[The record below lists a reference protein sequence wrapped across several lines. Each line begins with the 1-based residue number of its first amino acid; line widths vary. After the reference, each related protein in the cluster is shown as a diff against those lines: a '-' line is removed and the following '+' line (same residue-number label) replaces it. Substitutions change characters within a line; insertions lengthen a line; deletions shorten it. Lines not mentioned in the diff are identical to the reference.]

1 METLNIIEYFDKNE
15 ETIMQGNQ
23 RQAVLWAYLAGL
35 IDGEGSFVIQ
45 KTEVEKISKSSKS
58 KTPKYLAYFCIG
70 MVDKEPLDL
79 IQKTIGAGKVYE
91 ERVPNRRSIWRIR
104 FAGRLKLMPFIK
116 QLLPY
121 LIVKKKQAE
130 TVLKFCEEWVTPD
143 NAGGKRKLVSIEELQ
158 RREEAYLKMRKL
170 NAVGAAATTKSE
182 SCREVEAIV

>member
-1 METLNIIEYFDKNE
+1 
-15 ETIMQGNQ
+15 MQGNQ

-45 KTEVEKISKSSKS
+45 KTAVEKIAKSCKSKS
-58 KTPKYLAYFCIG
+58 PKYLAYFCIG
-70 MVDKEPLDL
+70 MVDKAPLDL
-79 IQKTIGAGKVYE
+79 IQETIGAGKVYE
-91 ERVPNRRSIWRIR
+91 ERVPERRSIWRIR

-116 QLLPY
+116 ELMPY

-130 TVLKFCEEWVTPD
+130 LMLDFCEKWETTRKEFGQKTVTAP
-143 NAGGKRKLVSIEELQ
+143 EELQ

-182 SCREVEAIV
+182 SSREVEAIV

>member
-1 METLNIIEYFDKNE
+1 VED
-15 ETIMQGNQ
+15 IMQGNQ

-45 KTEVEKISKSSKS
+45 KTSVEKIAKSSRS

-70 MVDKEPLDL
+70 MVEKAPLDL
-79 IQKTIGAGKVYE
+79 IQEVIGAGKVYE

-104 FAGRLKLMPFIK
+104 FAGRLTLMPFIR

-130 TVLKFCEEWVTPD
+130 VVLNFCENWVTP
-143 NAGGKRKLVSIEELQ
+143 GKKEHGYRDLVSDQELQ
-158 RREEAYLKMRKL
+158 RREEAYLLMRKL
-170 NAVGAAATTKSE
+170 NAVGAAATTKSF
-182 SCREVEAIV
+182 STRECEAIV

>member
-1 METLNIIEYFDKNE
+1 
-15 ETIMQGNQ
+15 MQGNQ

-45 KTEVEKISKSSKS
+45 KTNVEKIAKSSRS

-79 IQKTIGAGKVYE
+79 IRDTIGMGKVYE
-91 ERVPNRRSIWRIR
+91 ERVPDRRSIWRIR
-104 FAGRLKLMPFIK
+104 FAGRLTLIPFVE

-121 LIVKKKQAE
+121 LRVKKERAE
-130 TVLKFCEEWVTPD
+130 LILDFCKNWETP
-143 NAGGKRKLVSIEELQ
+143 GKKEHGYRACVSDQELQ

-170 NAVGAAATTKSE
+170 NAVGAAATTKSK
-182 SCREVEAIV
+182 STRECEAIV

>member
-1 METLNIIEYFDKNE
+1 
-15 ETIMQGNQ
+15 MQGNQ

-45 KTEVEKISKSSKS
+45 KTSVDKIAKSSKS
-58 KTPKYLAYFCIG
+58 LSPKYLACFCIG
-70 MVDKEPLDL
+70 MVDKAPLDL
-79 IQKTIGAGKVYE
+79 IQETIGAGKVYE

-104 FAGRLKLMPFIK
+104 FAGRLSLMPFIK
-116 QLLPY
+116 HLLPY

-130 TVLKFCEEWVTPD
+130 MMLDFCEKWETPI
-143 NAGGKRKLVSIEELQ
+143 NENGKRSRVSEKELQ

-182 SCREVEAIV
+182 SIREDEAIV

>member
-1 METLNIIEYFDKNE
+1 MN
-15 ETIMQGNQ
+15 GNQ
-23 RQAVLWAYLAGL
+23 RQAVLMAYLAGL

-45 KTEVEKISKSSKS
+45 KTSVEKIAKSSRS

-70 MVDKEPLDL
+70 MVDREPLDL
-79 IQKTIGAGKVYE
+79 IRETIGAGKVYE

-104 FAGRLKLMPFIK
+104 FAGRLVLIPFIK
-116 QLLPY
+116 ALLPY

-130 TVLKFCEEWVTPD
+130 TVLDFCENWITP
-143 NAGGKRKLVSIEELQ
+143 GRKERGYRDEVSSEELQ

-182 SCREVEAIV
+182 SYREVEAIV

>member
-1 METLNIIEYFDKNE
+1 MY
-15 ETIMQGNQ
+15 GNQ

-45 KTEVEKISKSSKS
+45 KTSVEKIAKSSRS

-79 IQKTIGAGKVYE
+79 IKDTIGMGKVYE

-104 FAGRLKLMPFIK
+104 FAGRITLMPFIR

-130 TVLKFCEEWVTPD
+130 LLLNFCENWVTPD
-143 NAGGKRKLVSIEELQ
+143 NEGGKRKLVSDEELQ

-170 NAVGAAATTKSE
+170 NAVGAAATTKSK
-182 SCREVEAIV
+182 SIREDEAIV